1 MHLCKAYHFLSRIS
15 ADCGTVS
22 CSHNKPAPSPPHVL
36 ELAVASMI
44 TKVEI
49 GEEGNTGAFL
59 SSSLGKTALFVFASS
74 DPLSAAKDQVGDRI
88 IARWSNNDYYPG
100 KVEAFPSDTKIKI
113 KFDDGDEITHS
124 VDDVSAVIADKATKR
139 CPLGQHVIATWK
151 GSAKYFIGYVI
162 EKVRSNQQENRG
174 CKVLFDDGD
183 VEWYKPKD
191 LRMFPDHTSPLEVG
205 ARVFARWTNGLYYCG
220 FVVNAADSRLYIH
233 FDDGDNL
240 DYSESEAEQALV
252 LDVLPSSTQLQPNT
266 RVIGAGPES
275 HRYNPGVIEK
285 VQDPEPGS
293 SSKLSS
299 YYVKFDNEDGSNEF
313 FYQIRVM

>member
-1 MHLCKAYHFLSRIS
+1 MSKYSIVNGHCECIQYVQNIPVLPARYKALGLPLTTHDHRFPEQHSTRTKMRILSCFILVLLPR
-15 ADCGTVS
+15 AV
-22 CSHNKPAPSPPHVL
+22 PA
-36 ELAVASMI
+36 
-44 TKVEI
+44 
-49 GEEGNTGAFL
+49 AF
-59 SSSLGKTALFVFASS
+59 K
-74 DPLSAAKDQVGDRI
+74 
-88 IARWSNNDYYPG
+88 
-100 KVEAFPSDTKIKI
+100 
-113 KFDDGDEITHS
+113 
-124 VDDVSAVIADKATKR
+124 
-139 CPLGQHVIATWK
+139 
-151 GSAKYFIGYVI
+151 
-162 EKVRSNQQENRG
+162 
-174 CKVLFDDGD
+174 
-183 VEWYKPKD
+183 
-191 LRMFPDHTSPLEVG
+191 VG